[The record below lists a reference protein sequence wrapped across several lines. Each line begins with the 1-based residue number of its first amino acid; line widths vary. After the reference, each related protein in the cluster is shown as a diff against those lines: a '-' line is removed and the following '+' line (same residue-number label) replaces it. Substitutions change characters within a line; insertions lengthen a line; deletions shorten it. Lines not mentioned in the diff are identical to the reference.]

1 MLYDKAV
8 SDLMPTDQVKKG
20 NKIFELLKQSVPIL
34 TGIFIFF
41 NPFPHTTTIKEIC
54 FYLPALIVFLLLIF
68 KKVDFSFK
76 TPLSIPFAL
85 FVLWG
90 FLGLFFALNKPNSI
104 HDFYAHLL
112 EYLALYYILFNFFQ
126 SRKRLICLVWIIIV
140 SVCLFSIGGM
150 IYFYLVLGNA
160 LSTRYGFTEMS
171 INYTGFATVFAIILS
186 LHQFT
191 REARL
196 YRKAALLI
204 CFLGTFTATL
214 LTQTRGAIIALAF
227 SFIALLIA
235 TVINNKKVLILSSLA
250 LLIMIGTIVIIPD
263 LRNRF
268 NIDLILD
275 NERLAMNR
283 LYMEVVRDYPIAG
296 TGFGMQILQ
305 DKKFLNTYNARV
317 PVRYRQETLLVP
329 THNLLM
335 DITVR
340 LGLVGLLLYL
350 YIIFAFFRMGWRT
363 IKYGKDDFIE
373 GWGVCLMISLLS
385 VLIQGMFADASFG
398 PQVVVFYM
406 ILAMMT
412 ILWRLNMES
421 A

>member
-1 MLYDKAV
+1 
-8 SDLMPTDQVKKG
+8 
-20 NKIFELLKQSVPIL
+20 
-34 TGIFIFF
+34 
-41 NPFPHTTTIKEIC
+41 
-54 FYLPALIVFLLLIF
+54 
-68 KKVDFSFK
+68 
-76 TPLSIPFAL
+76 
-85 FVLWG
+85 
-90 FLGLFFALNKPNSI
+90 
-104 HDFYAHLL
+104 
-112 EYLALYYILFNFFQ
+112 
-126 SRKRLICLVWIIIV
+126 
-140 SVCLFSIGGM
+140 M

-171 INYTGFATVFAIILS
+171 INYTGFVTVFAILIS
-186 LHQFT
+186 IHQFT
-191 REARL
+191 RETKL
-196 YRKAALLI
+196 YRKAVLLV
-204 CFLGTFTATL
+204 CLLGTFTATL
-214 LTQTRGAIIALAF
+214 LTQTRGAIIAMAL
-227 SFIALLIA
+227 SLIILFII
-235 TVINNKKVLILSSLA
+235 TIISNKKVLILSSLA
-250 LLIMIGTIVIIPD
+250 LLIMIGTIIVVPD

-305 DKKFLNTYNARV
+305 DKKFLNAYNARV
-317 PVRYRQETLLVP
+317 PVRYRQERPLVP

-350 YIIFAFFRMGWRT
+350 YIIFAFFRMSWRT

-398 PQVVVFYM
+398 PQLVVFYT
-406 ILAMMT
+406 ILVMMT
-412 ILWRLNMES
+412 IL
-421 A
+421 

>member
-20 NKIFELLKQSVPIL
+20 NRIFKFLKQSVPIL
-34 TGIFIFF
+34 IGIFIFF

-54 FYLPALIVFLLLIF
+54 FYLPALIVFLLMIF
-68 KKVDFSFK
+68 RKIDFSFR
-76 TPLSIPFAL
+76 TPLAIPFAL
-85 FVLWG
+85 FALWS
-90 FLGLFFALNKPNSI
+90 FTGLFFALDKPNSI

-112 EYLALYYILFNFFQ
+112 EYIALYYILFNFFQ
-126 SRKRLICLVWIIIV
+126 SRKQVICLVWIIVV

-186 LHQFT
+186 LHQLT

-235 TVINNKKVLILSSLA
+235 TIINNKKVLILSSLA

-350 YIIFAFFRMGWRT
+350 YIIFAFFQMGWRT

-398 PQVVVFYM
+398 PQVVVFYT

-412 ILWRLNMES
+412 ILWRLNAAS